1 MELVSPG
8 LGLIFW
14 TCLIFLI
21 LFLLLRKFAFPAI
34 MKMLKEREEGI
45 ECALQ
50 QAEVAKKEMKD
61 LQCRNE
67 DLLNT
72 ARVEREKM
80 LNDAR
85 QMQREIETESRTKA
99 QVEYNRILAAAM
111 VEIEREKQNAL
122 EELRGQISSI
132 AVEMAEKVLRAELED
147 KQKQKLFIEK
157 ELQEIKYKP

>member
-1 MELVSPG
+1 
-8 LGLIFW
+8 
-14 TCLIFLI
+14 
-21 LFLLLRKFAFPAI
+21 
-34 MKMLKEREEGI
+34 
-45 ECALQ
+45 
-50 QAEVAKKEMKD
+50 
-61 LQCRNE
+61 
-67 DLLNT
+67 LLNT